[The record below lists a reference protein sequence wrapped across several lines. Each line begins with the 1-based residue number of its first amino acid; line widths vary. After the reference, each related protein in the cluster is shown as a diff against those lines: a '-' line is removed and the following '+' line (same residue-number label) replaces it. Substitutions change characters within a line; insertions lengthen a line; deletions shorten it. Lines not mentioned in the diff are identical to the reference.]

1 MNTKIPGMA
10 IAHIALK
17 ASDFEKSVKFYTDL
31 GMEPYLSW
39 GEGEKRVQMLKFGG
53 GAGILEL
60 FAGGI
65 KSDITNEANAGKY
78 IHFAYAVEDVEAAYN
93 TALDAGALSKVA
105 PKIAYPDTKPEK
117 VALNVAFVYGPDGE
131 ELEFFKEI
139 R

>member
-17 ASDFEKSVKFYTDL
+17 ASDFEKSLKFYTDL

-60 FAGGI
+60 FAGGE
-65 KSDITNEANAGKY
+65 KPDGEYGEYAGKY

-93 TALDAGALSKVA
+93 TALAAGARSKVA
-105 PKIAYPDTKPEK
+105 PKIATPGTKPE
-117 VALNVAFVYGPDGE
+117 AISLNVAFVYGPDGE

>member
-17 ASDFEKSVKFYTDL
+17 ASDFERSVKFYTDL

-39 GEGEKRVQMLKFGG
+39 GEGDKRVQMLKFGG

-65 KSDITNEANAGKY
+65 KSDSVSEADAGKY

-93 TALDAGALSKVA
+93 TALAAGALPKVA
-105 PKIAYPDTKPEK
+105 PKIATPGTYPE
-117 VALNVAFVYGPDGE
+117 AISLNVAFVYGPDGE

>member
-17 ASDFEKSVKFYTDL
+17 ASDFERSVKFYTEL

-39 GEGEKRVQMLKFGG
+39 GEGDKRVQMLKFG

-65 KSDITNEANAGKY
+65 KAESPCEADAGKY

-93 TALDAGALSKVA
+93 VAIAAGARPKVA
-105 PKIAYPDTKPEK
+105 PKIATPGTSPEA
-117 VALNVAFVYGPDGE
+117 VSLNVAFVYGPDGE
-131 ELEFFKEI
+131 ELEFFREI